1 MYATSLA
8 RDALFILRVIGRLSA
23 VALPCMLPACGGS
36 DTEVSAG
43 NDEDREAPDSERGD
57 AGSKP
62 RPDAGTKKPDAS
74 RTDSGSTPKPTTP
87 DEPREDECAAIE
99 KTTPAGRTAVDVIFV
114 IDTSGSMSDE
124 RDKVRANLAAFMAD
138 FESTPADMHVVVV
151 TEGDP
156 ASATVD
162 RTKYRFVN
170 ARVDSKLLYT
180 VAGATLPLYADS
192 LRPNAVTHMIFIS
205 DDNDIFPGDAFK
217 AAMEDQLGHPF
228 TFHAIVG
235 TPQGGCGGLSFGG
248 MIGTNYTSL
257 AEATGGMNLE
267 ICTEDYSEVFG
278 QLKNGIVDAVPLPCD
293 YPLAEAQGGSFDA
306 TKLQMVHTPE
316 GGEPSQFPKASTREA
331 CGDKTGWHYDD
342 EANPTTVNL
351 CPAACEL
358 VRSGGTIQI
367 VLGCPPDIILI

>member
-1 MYATSLA
+1 MYATSLT
-8 RDALFILRVIGRLSA
+8 RTLHSLRLVFAL
-23 VALPCMLPACGGS
+23 ALPCALPACGGS
-36 DTEVSAG
+36 DTTVSADA
-43 NDEDREAPDSERGD
+43 DEDREPPESERVD

-62 RPDAGTKKPDAS
+62 RPDAGTKKPDAA
-74 RTDSGSTPKPTTP
+74 RPDAGSTKPPP
-87 DEPREDECAAIE
+87 DEPMEEECAAIE

-162 RTKYRFVN
+162 RSKYRFVN

-217 AAMEDQLGHPF
+217 AAMEDTLGHPF

-235 TPQGGCGGLSFGG
+235 TPQGGCSGLSFGG
-248 MIGTNYTSL
+248 AIGTNYTSL

-278 QLKNGIVDAVPLPCD
+278 QLKNGIVDGVPLPCD
-293 YPLAEAQGGSFDA
+293 YTLAEAQGGDFDA
-306 TKLQMVHTPE
+306 TKVQMVHTPE
-316 GGEPSQFPKASTREA
+316 GGEPSQFPKASSREA
-331 CGDKTGWHYDD
+331 CGDKPGWHYDD
-342 EANPTTVNL
+342 ETNPTTVNL
-351 CPAACEL
+351 CPAACEA
-358 VRSGGTIQI
+358 VRTGGTIQI
-367 VLGCPPDIILI
+367 VLGCPPDIVLI